1 MSDYI
6 ASLGDDQCPLYSED
20 EWQRRLAAAV
30 EKTLTTRAAK
40 RDERKAMNERRA
52 YGLGQRYAA
61 KTARLEQEDRV
72 ANRCHL
78 PTEPQVTA
86 TPPVTQTGENDLNR
100 SHQ

>member
-1 MSDYI
+1 MT
-6 ASLGDDQCPLYSED
+6 DDVPLYSDD
-20 EWQRRLAAAV
+20 EWERRLKAAV

-40 RDERKAMNERRA
+40 RDERKAMNERRT

-61 KTARLEQEDRV
+61 KTARLKQADRV
-72 ANRCHL
+72 SNPCHE
-78 PTEPQVTA
+78 PGNPQVTA